1 MQITITGKQLHLG
14 DNMQTYAENNL
25 SAVVEKYFDDAVN
38 ASALFSKEGDL
49 IKAEVSVHPASGALL
64 KGSAQGSDAY
74 AAFDQACERIATQLR
89 RYKNR
94 LAEHKNEKFE
104 MVDISVIESEDEE
117 ELTTGTAPVII
128 AEMQTELPICS
139 VSGAVMRMDLADL
152 PALMFRNSAHG
163 GLNMVYR
170 RPDGNIGWVDPKTK
184 G

>member
-14 DNMQTYAENNL
+14 DNMQSYAEKNL

-38 ASALFSKEGDL
+38 ASAVFSKEGDL
-49 IKAEVSVHPASGALL
+49 IKSEVSVHPISGALL
-64 KGSAQGSDAY
+64 KGSAKASDAY

-104 MVDISVIESEDEE
+104 MVDVSVIENEEDEE
-117 ELTTGTAPVII
+117 LMTGTAPVII